1 METNA
6 CYIQKEE
13 KTKAKRIYYKKPEV
27 NFYVQEK
34 TTKSDW
40 TSFQDKHNL
49 KQESS

>member
-34 TTKSDW
+34 TTIRLDFFSGQ
-40 TSFQDKHNL
+40 T
-49 KQESS
+49 